1 MRGLW
6 QRSFPEVVASANEH
20 AVEGRH
26 LQAAQEYWLAAYV
39 APTDAFETEMLL
51 ASWVASERAGG
62 RRSELEAPR

>member
-1 MRGLW
+1 MHGLW

-39 APTDAFETEMLL
+39 APTDAFETSMLE
-51 ASWVASERAGG
+51 ASWITSERASG
-62 RRSELEAPR
+62 RRSELEASR